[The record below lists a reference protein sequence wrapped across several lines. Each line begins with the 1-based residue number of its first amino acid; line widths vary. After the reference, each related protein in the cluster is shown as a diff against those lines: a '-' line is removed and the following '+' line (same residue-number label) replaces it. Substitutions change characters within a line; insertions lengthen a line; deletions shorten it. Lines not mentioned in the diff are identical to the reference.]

1 MEGADSGHAGR
12 ARSTPTHA
20 VSMTAAFDDVDA
32 VVQAAESYMAAGDFW
47 RAESV
52 LGAALAAH
60 PNHPRLLT
68 LYARVK
74 LGQGDYAA
82 AASSAHAALSVAPEN
97 EYAMRIYSHALE
109 LQGRIP
115 EALTMAW
122 RTATTHP
129 QSHLAHHTYARLLSD
144 AGRPAEAM
152 TAINEALRLN
162 PHDVDALNLRGDI
175 RVALGQ
181 LDAAEADYR
190 HALQLNPMDA
200 SVVHNLATLEHQRR
214 RRWSAVRGFVAAER
228 LDPRFGDVV
237 RRNVGVVLTGVLR
250 RAAWLVLL
258 VTIAVVATYNMR
270 DDGATVIP
278 RIVAG
283 VGAVLLVAMSI
294 PVMRNVPGP
303 MLTSVLRQHQIL
315 VLRILQVLAA
325 VLLGALT
332 AVAGPLTVPGVAA
345 AFLLLSVPVV
355 AIVGAITGERL
366 W

>member
-1 MEGADSGHAGR
+1 
-12 ARSTPTHA
+12 
-20 VSMTAAFDDVDA
+20 MTAAFDDVDA
-32 VVQAAESYMAAGDFW
+32 VVHAAENHMAAGDFW

-52 LGAALAAH
+52 LGAALGTH

-68 LYARVK
+68 VHARVK
-74 LGQGDYAA
+74 LGQSDYAA
-82 AASSAHAALSVAPEN
+82 AATSAHAALSLAPEN
-97 EYAMRIYSHALE
+97 EYAMRVYSHALE

-115 EALTMAW
+115 EALTVAW

-129 QSHLAHHTYARLLSD
+129 HSHLAHHTYARLLSD
-144 AGRPAEAM
+144 AGRTVEAM
-152 TAINEALRLN
+152 PAINETLRLN
-162 PHDVDALNLRGDI
+162 PRDVDALNLRGDI
-175 RVALGQ
+175 RVALGE

-200 SVVHNLATLEHQRR
+200 SVVHNLATLDYGRR

-237 RRNVGVVLTGVLR
+237 RRNIGLVLTGVLR
-250 RAAWLVLL
+250 RSAWLVLA

-270 DDGATVIP
+270 DDGATIIP
-278 RIVAG
+278 RIIAG
-283 VGAVLLVAMSI
+283 VGAVLLVAISI

-315 VLRILQVLAA
+315 VVRILQLLAA
-325 VLLGALT
+325 VVLGVVT
-332 AVAGPLTVPGVAA
+332 SAVGALTVPGVAA
-345 AFLLLSVPVV
+345 GFLLLSVPVV
-355 AIVGAITGERL
+355 GIVGAVTDERL

>member
-1 MEGADSGHAGR
+1 
-12 ARSTPTHA
+12 
-20 VSMTAAFDDVDA
+20 MTAAFDDVDA
-32 VVQAAESYMAAGDFW
+32 VIHAAETYMAAGDF
-47 RAESV
+47 RQAESV
-52 LGAALAAH
+52 LGAALTTH

-74 LGQGDYAA
+74 LAQSDYAA
-82 AASSAHAALSVAPEN
+82 AANSAHAALSVAPAN
-97 EYAMRIYSHALE
+97 EYAMRVYSHALE

-129 QSHLAHHTYARLLSD
+129 HSHLAHHTYARLLSD
-144 AGRPAEAM
+144 AGRPVEAM
-152 TAINEALRLN
+152 TAIDEALRLN

-175 RVALGQ
+175 RVALGD

-200 SVVHNLATLEHQRR
+200 SVVHNLATLEYQRR
-214 RRWSAVRGFVAAER
+214 RRWSAVRGFVEAER

-250 RAAWLVLL
+250 RSAWLVLI
-258 VTIAVVATYNMR
+258 VTIAVVAAYNMR

-278 RIVAG
+278 RIIAG
-283 VGAVLLVAMSI
+283 VGAMLLVAMSV
-294 PVMRNVPGP
+294 PVVRNVPGA

-315 VLRILQVLAA
+315 AVRIVQLLAA
-325 VLLGALT
+325 VVLGALT
-332 AVAGPLTVPGVAA
+332 AVAGAMTVPGVAA
-345 AFLLLSVPVV
+345 SFLLLSVPVV
-355 AIVGAITGERL
+355 VIVGGLTGERL